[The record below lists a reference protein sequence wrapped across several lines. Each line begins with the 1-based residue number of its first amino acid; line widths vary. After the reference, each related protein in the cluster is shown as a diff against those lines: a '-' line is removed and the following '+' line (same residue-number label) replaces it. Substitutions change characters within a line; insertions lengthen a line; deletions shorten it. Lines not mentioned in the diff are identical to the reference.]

1 VIQFGPGVFAGFDDM
16 MAHAI
21 QSSTSVLI
29 TTDGG
34 ADLTLVNTLK
44 TSLLADDFRFG

>member
-1 VIQFGPGVFAGFDDM
+1 M

-34 ADLTLVNTLK
+34 ATVTLVNVQK
-44 TSLLADDFRFG
+44 AALLADDFAFG